1 MADIYDNSPERK
13 FVEGLRQ
20 NIKSLGVKRV
30 DFCIGYFNL
39 RGWDQIADEVDTLPG
54 EMVFERDEYQQD
66 VRKNRFCR
74 LLIGMHRPDEE
85 LIRELYSCREPEP
98 LDSEHMQRCK
108 LKIAA
113 DFQKQLMLG
122 APTNKD
128 EQTLQHLANQ
138 LREGRVCVK
147 LYLRRPLHAKLYL
160 AYREDIS
167 APRPTIMGSSNLTYA
182 GLLGQGELDTQIADK
197 DNTKKLADW
206 FEEHWNDPQ
215 CLDITEELLTVI
227 ENSWAGQQDLPP
239 YYIYLKTAYHLSQ
252 DARAGIAE
260 YTLPPEFQ
268 RDLFPFQQN
277 AVKIAVRHLR
287 NEKINGAMIG
297 DVVGLGKTITACAIA
312 KMYETMFTAS
322 TLIICPANLKE
333 MWQKYKIRYDLKAD
347 IISKD
352 KPIDVDNMPFYKL
365 VIIDESHNLRNRE
378 GARYRNIKE
387 FIAHQECQVLLLS
400 ATPYN
405 KDYSDLSNQLR
416 LFLNEDADLGVRPER
431 FIEKQGGEHRFIRE
445 NPDIPIRSIRAF
457 ERSDEPDDWAEL
469 MRLFLVRRTRTFIKD
484 NYAQTGE
491 DGRKYLVFPD
501 GSRAAF
507 PDRIP
512 SSLTFVT
519 RPNDQYRRLYSAK
532 MDELMMSLNLP
543 RYGLSEYINP
553 TERENATV
561 TEKRQL
567 ENLSRAGKRMMG
579 FCRSTF
585 YKRMD
590 SSGLAFLLTLY
601 RHALRNMLYIY
612 AIEHDMKLPVSDENA
627 LPDDYVEDI
636 AAEDTL
642 FSSEQENSSAII
654 EGETIQ
660 IPTDKRTYEEQAIEY
675 YGAIQNKNGINW
687 IDPKFFT
694 KRLKTHLM
702 QDFKTIMQM
711 FEYCQDWAPMEDP
724 KLNKLVETLEGKHRD
739 DKVLIFTQYADTAVY
754 IYNQLIKRG
763 IQHVGYATGNSANP
777 TEMAERFSPVSNEK
791 NITPDKELR
800 VLIATD
806 VLSEGQNL
814 QDAHVIINYDL
825 PWAIIRLIQ
834 RAGRVDRIGQK
845 AEKIYCYSFFPDQ
858 GIEDI
863 IRLRARLNDRINANA
878 GVIGSDELFFEGN
891 EQNLR
896 DLYNEKSG
904 ILDDAADDDVD
915 LGSMA
920 YEIWKRGI
928 SAHPELKQ
936 IIPNLS
942 NVVFSTKKAIEGQTE
957 SVITYA
963 RTYNDFDVLSWMD
976 TNGNM
981 ISSSQKRIL
990 LAMACNYD
998 EQPQPK
1004 LENHHEIVRKSI
1016 DNIHIDNTTSAGTLG
1031 TRFSTRFLV
1040 WTLLEDYY
1048 NNHPL
1053 DIFFTREMKEI
1064 VKMAADDIYQYPL
1077 LESTKFTLGRL
1088 LRSRGRNDDEI
1099 IEYIIEVYKNNQFCR
1114 VEENTDANNKE
1125 AQILCTLGIR
1135 N

>member
-13 FVEGLRQ
+13 FVEGLKK
-20 NIKSLGVKRV
+20 NITAIGVKRV

-39 RGWDQIADEVDTLPG
+39 RGWDQIADEVDTLQG
-54 EMVFERDEYQQD
+54 ATIYELDEFQQD
-66 VRKNRFCR
+66 IRKNRFCR

-98 LDSEHMQRCK
+98 IDNEQMLRCK

-113 DFQKQLMLG
+113 EFQRQLMLG

-128 EQTLQHLANQ
+128 ERTLRHLAEQ

-160 AYREDIS
+160 AYRDDDAS
-167 APRPTIMGSSNLTYA
+167 PRPTIMGSSNLTYA
-182 GLLGQGELDTQIADK
+182 GMVGQGELDTQIADK
-197 DNTKKLADW
+197 DNTQKLADW
-206 FEEHWNDPQ
+206 FDTHWNDPQ
-215 CLDITEELLTVI
+215 CLDITEELLNVI
-227 ENSWAGQQDLPP
+227 DNSWAGQQDLKP
-239 YYIYLKTAYHLSQ
+239 YYIYMKTAYHLSQ
-252 DARAGIAE
+252 EARAGIAE
-260 YTLPPEFQ
+260 YTLPPVFQ
-268 RDLFPFQQN
+268 HDLFPFQQN

-287 NEKINGAMIG
+287 NEKLNGAMIG

-322 TLIICPANLKE
+322 TLVICPANLQE
-333 MWQKYKIRYDLKAD
+333 MWKKYKIRYDLKAD

-352 KPIDVDNMPFYKL
+352 KPIDIDNMPFYKL

-378 GARYRNIKE
+378 GARYQNIKK
-387 FIAHQECQVLLLS
+387 FIEHQDCQVLLLS

-431 FIEKQGGEHRFIRE
+431 YIESIGGEHAFIRN

-457 ERSDEPDDWAEL
+457 EKSEDSDDWAEL
-469 MRLFLVRRTRTFIKD
+469 MRLFLVRRTRTFIKE
-484 NYAQTGE
+484 NYAQTGD
-491 DGRKYLVFPD
+491 DGRKYLVFPN
-501 GSRAAF
+501 GTKAAF
-507 PDRIP
+507 PERIP
-512 SSLTFVT
+512 SSLKFTT
-519 RPNDQYRRLYSAK
+519 HPDDQYRRLYSTQ
-532 MDELMMSLNLP
+532 MDDLMTSLYLP
-543 RYGLSEYINP
+543 RYGLSEYINALEQEAASP
-553 TERENATV
+553 AD
-561 TEKRQL
+561 KRKL

-590 SSGLAFLLTLY
+590 SSGLSFLLTLY
-601 RHALRNMLYIY
+601 RHALRNVLYLY
-612 AIEHDMKLPVSDENA
+612 AIEHNLPLPISDENA
-627 LPDDYVEDI
+627 LPDDYIEDI

-642 FSSEQENSSAII
+642 FSAERDGSLFV
-654 EGETIQ
+654 EGETIT
-660 IPTDKRTYEEQAIEY
+660 IPTDKKVYEAKAIEY
-675 YGAIQNKNGINW
+675 YGAIQHKNGINW

-694 KRLKTHLM
+694 TRLKTHL
-702 QDFKTIMQM
+702 QRDFRTIMQM
-711 FEYCQDWAPMEDP
+711 FALCGDWAPMEDP
-724 KLNKLVETLEGKHRD
+724 KLNKLVETLEGKHRN

-754 IYNQLIKRG
+754 VYNQLRKRG
-763 IQHVGYATGNSANP
+763 IKHVAYATGNSENP
-777 TEMAERFSPVSNEK
+777 TKIAECFSPISNEA
-791 NITPDKELR
+791 TVPESDQYR

-814 QDAHVIINYDL
+814 QDSHVIINYDL

-834 RAGRVDRIGQK
+834 RAGRVDRIGQQ
-845 AEKIYCYSFFPDQ
+845 AEKIFCYSFFPDD
-858 GIEDI
+858 GIEEVI
-863 IRLRARLNDRINANA
+863 NLRKRLNDRINANA

-896 DLYNEKSG
+896 DLFNEKSG

-920 YEIWKRGI
+920 FEIWKRGT

-942 NVVFSTKKAIEGQTE
+942 NVIFSTKKAANGQPD

-976 TNGNM
+976 ANGNM
-981 ISSSQKRIL
+981 ISNSQKRIL
-990 LAMACNYD
+990 LSMACEYG
-998 EQPQPK
+998 EEPQPK
-1004 LENHHEIVRKSI
+1004 LENHHELVRKSVE
-1016 DNIHIDNTTSAGTLG
+1016 NIHIDNTTSAGTLG
-1031 TRFSTRFLV
+1031 TRFSTRFRV
-1040 WTLLEDYY
+1040 WSLLDKYCNKPTDLLY
-1048 NNHPL
+1048 
-1053 DIFFTREMKEI
+1053 TQEMKNI
-1064 VKMAADDIYQYPL
+1064 VKLAADDIYQYPL
-1077 LESTKFTLGRL
+1077 LESTKFTLGQM
-1088 LRSRGRNDDEI
+1088 LRSRSMSEDDI
-1099 IEYIIEVYKNNQFCR
+1099 IQYIIEEHKANQFCR
-1114 VEENTDANNKE
+1114 IEEKTDANNKE
-1125 AQILCTLGIR
+1125 AQILCTLGIC